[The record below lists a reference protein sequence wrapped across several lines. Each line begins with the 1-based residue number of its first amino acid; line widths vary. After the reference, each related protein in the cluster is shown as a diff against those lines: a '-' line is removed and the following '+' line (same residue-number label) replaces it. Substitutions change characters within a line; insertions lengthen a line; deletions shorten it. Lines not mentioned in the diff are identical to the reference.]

1 MHRRTVAGHD
11 GAVGKRAGSGPVDGT
26 ARLEPTTVAVPPTP
40 LNPTDA
46 ALWDI
51 ERDPTLR
58 TTIVAAM
65 VLDRPVDAT
74 RLRDGLEVAT
84 RRIPRLRQRVVA
96 HTAGIGTPHWE
107 LVPDFDVDDHVRVI
121 DAPDGV
127 DDGVIATAASPLAA
141 EPFRRDRPL
150 WEVVYLRPP
159 AGAAAVLLKVH
170 HSLTDGVGG
179 IDLLDVMLDRR
190 RRGARIDPDDVPLP
204 VPGPRP
210 TPTEQDRSAAVRRAV
225 DLPWDAASA
234 ATTAAFHP
242 VRTVTGTWEA
252 IRSAGRLLAPSSAP
266 LSPLM
271 TDRGMQRDASLAHVD
286 LDRLHAAAA
295 RHGCTINHAFF
306 AAAIGGIT
314 DYHRA
319 LGADLER
326 LRVTMPVS
334 FRSSASGTAGNQWA
348 PVRFVVPADV
358 DDPVDRMLAMRTLVT
373 SARREKALS
382 FSHTLAGLVQVLP
395 SAMSAGVVGGM
406 MHGIDVTLTNVP
418 GLAEP
423 HYLAGAAVQR
433 IHAFAPTAG
442 AALNIALVSHLGLG
456 CVGTLSDAAAVR
468 DSALLGGCIDQALA
482 EVIAAAEHAAA
493 TTAPPNAARTVS
505 GRGTDRLTALDT
517 GFLRLE
523 SPESPMHI
531 GGALIVAGSSLRDG
545 DGRIRIEDAR
555 RHVEARLQRLPRF
568 RRRVA
573 EVPLGLGRPMWVD
586 DTDFDIARHVRLVEL
601 PAGADDQDLLDLCAR
616 LYAVPLDRAH
626 PLWDLTLV
634 DGLTDGR
641 VGIVERVH
649 HALVDGIG
657 GVEMAAAIF
666 DLEPGDEPERP
677 DRTVRPEPMPSPS
690 RRLVDAVVEQALDP
704 LGFAGSV
711 VGAVRSPRE
720 TVEQLGSAAAAV
732 RDLLGPKPP
741 RTPFNRAPGRRRAL
755 RAVTLPV
762 PDVRAVGTAAGAT
775 LNDVVLATVA
785 GGLCRWFDAEG
796 IPPVDVH
803 VLVPVSTRVHALGDG
818 PGNQVGAVLV
828 ELPVAERD
836 PDRRLALVHERMI
849 RLKQAHEGEGAALL
863 LGALDHLPAP
873 WYGPLLRLVAGQ
885 SVVNAIVTNVPG
897 PPVPLHFLGGRIE
910 RIVPV
915 LPLGAQ
921 LSLGLAVLSYCDDLT
936 ISVFADPD
944 AFDDLDGVSD
954 GIADEFAAMRA
965 SID

>member
-1 MHRRTVAGHD
+1 M
-11 GAVGKRAGSGPVDGT
+11 
-26 ARLEPTTVAVPPTP
+26 PPTP

-58 TTIVAAM
+58 TTIVAAL
-65 VLDRPVDAT
+65 VLDRPVDPA
-74 RLRDGLEVAT
+74 RLRDGLEIAS

-121 DAPDGV
+121 EAPDGV
-127 DDGVIATAASPLAA
+127 DDGVIAAAVSPLAT

-150 WEVVYLRPP
+150 WEVVHLRPP
-159 AGAAAVLLKVH
+159 AGPAAVLLKVH

-190 RRGARIDPDDVPLP
+190 RRGPELDPQDVPLP
-204 VPGPRP
+204 VPGPKP
-210 TPTEQDRSAAVRRAV
+210 TPTEEDRTAAVRRVV
-225 DLPWDAASA
+225 DLPWEAASA

-252 IRSAGRLLAPSSAP
+252 IRSAGRLLAPSAAP

-271 TDRGMQRDASLAHVD
+271 TDRGMQRDASLAQVD
-286 LDRLHAAAA
+286 LERLHAAAA

-306 AAAIGGIT
+306 AAAVGGIA

-319 LGADLER
+319 VGSDLAR

-334 FRSSASGTAGNQWA
+334 FRSSANASAGNQWA

-373 SARREKALS
+373 SARRERALS

-395 SAMSAGVVGGM
+395 SALSAGVVGGM

-442 AALNIALVSHLGLG
+442 AALNVALVSHLGVG
-456 CVGTLSDAAAVR
+456 CIGTLSDAAAVG
-468 DSALLGGCIDQALA
+468 DPALLGTCIERALA
-482 EVIAAAEHAAA
+482 DVVAAAEGAP
-493 TTAPPNAARTVS
+493 TTTRSHTPPPVRS
-505 GRGTDRLTALDT
+505 RSTDRLTALDT

-531 GGALIVAGSSLRDG
+531 GGALVVDGAPLRDDG
-545 DGRIRIEDAR
+545 GRIRIEDAR

-573 EVPLGLGRPMWVD
+573 EVPLGLGRPTWVD
-586 DTDFDIARHVRLVEL
+586 DPDFDIARHVRLVEL

-641 VGIVERVH
+641 IGIVERVH
-649 HALVDGIG
+649 HALVDGVG
-657 GVEMAAAIF
+657 GVELAAAIF
-666 DLEPGDEPERP
+666 DLEPGDEPDRP
-677 DRTVRPEPMPSPS
+677 DRTVRPEPTPSAP

-762 PDVRAVGTAAGAT
+762 PDVRAVGAAAGAT

-785 GGLCRWFDAEG
+785 GGLCRWFDAAG

-836 PDRRLALVHERMI
+836 VDRRLALVHERMI

-944 AFDDLDGVSD
+944 AFDHRDDLDGLIA
-954 GIADEFAAMRA
+954 GLADEFAAMRA